1 MKIII
6 INGSPR
12 KSGATATLLKRMNDF
27 LIAQSDVEVVF
38 INLSDYSLLP
48 CSGCMHCYRNGICC
62 QNDRLEEINA
72 AICESDG
79 LIIGSPTYSGSMS
92 GLLKVYIDRSHFV
105 LEQALKNKYTF
116 ALSTYEIAGGSG
128 VTSAL
133 KTLLRYAGGHFVD
146 SYTCKVVFNTLSQNN
161 SESEKIILKKA
172 EKFYKVIDR
181 RDKKP
186 IFDRVINYI
195 ALNLIMKPQVL
206 KRPDQYS
213 AVIKRWKE
221 IDTTV

>member
-1 MKIII
+1 MKIVI

-12 KSGATATLLKRMNDF
+12 KSGATATLLKRMSDF

-38 INLSDYSLLP
+38 INLLDYSLLP
-48 CSGCMHCYRNGICC
+48 CSGCMHCYKNGTCC
-62 QNDRLEEINA
+62 LDDRLEEINV
-72 AICESDG
+72 AISESDG

-116 ALSTYEIAGGSG
+116 ALSTYEIAGGG
-128 VTSAL
+128 TVTSAL
-133 KTLLRYAGGHFVD
+133 KTLFRYAGGHFVD
-146 SYTCKVVFNTLSQNN
+146 SYTCKVAFNTFSQNS

-195 ALNLIMKPQVL
+195 ALHLIMKPQVL

-213 AVIKRWKE
+213 AVTKRWEE
-221 IDTTV
+221 IGIL

>member
-1 MKIII
+1 MKIVI

-27 LIAQSDVEVVF
+27 LTAQDNVEVIF

-48 CSGCMHCYRNGICC
+48 CSGCMHCYKNGTCC

-72 AICESDG
+72 TISESDG

-128 VTSAL
+128 VASAL
-133 KTLLRYAGGHFVD
+133 KTLFRFAGGHFVD
-146 SYTCKVVFNTLSQNN
+146 SYTCKVAFNTLSQNS

-172 EKFYKVIDR
+172 EKFYKAINR
-181 RDKKP
+181 KDKKP
-186 IFDRVINYI
+186 VFDRIINYV

-206 KRPDQYS
+206 KRPEQYR

-221 IDTTV
+221 IDV